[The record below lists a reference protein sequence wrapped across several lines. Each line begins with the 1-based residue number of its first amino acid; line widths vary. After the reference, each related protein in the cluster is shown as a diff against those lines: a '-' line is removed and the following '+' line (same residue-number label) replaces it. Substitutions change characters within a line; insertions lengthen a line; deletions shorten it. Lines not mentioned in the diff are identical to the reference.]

1 MMIRSRQIIGRK
13 LSFLDVAR
21 SGGHLPALAARAVS
35 CRRELP
41 CPHSSYSSVSA
52 SAPSVSCSTFDQ
64 RRQYNP
70 RQARSYSMSTSVSSS
85 PFSGGIGD
93 NHFSSPST
101 ARKGNRRRRF
111 IPRKAAV
118 ALTPKARTF
127 FRSLLE
133 NVTSIQSDGES
144 KQSDDA
150 IIGIQLTYSQST
162 TGEPRMV
169 FGFSFLRASA
179 LHPND
184 EAVSLEVLEDGET
197 PKPPA
202 EALEDGL
209 PKLYVHRDAVLKV
222 LGATLDVDQERLVPI
237 LYDKEGN
244 VMDPNA

>member
-1 MMIRSRQIIGRK
+1 MRPRYHSRTI
-13 LSFLDVAR
+13 
-21 SGGHLPALAARAVS
+21 
-35 CRRELP
+35 
-41 CPHSSYSSVSA
+41 
-52 SAPSVSCSTFDQ
+52 
-64 RRQYNP
+64 
-70 RQARSYSMSTSVSSS
+70 RSYSVTSFAPSS
-85 PFSGGIGD
+85 PFGGSGID
-93 NHFSSPST
+93 DKQAQSPRSNARTSS
-101 ARKGNRRRRF
+101 GRRRKF

-127 FRSLLE
+127 FQSLLK
-133 NVTSIQSDGES
+133 NAAANQSKQTDGDA

-197 PKPPA
+197 PKAPA
-202 EALEDGL
+202 DALEDGL
-209 PKLYVHRDAVLKV
+209 PKLYVHHDAVLKV
-222 LGATLDVDQERLVPI
+222 LGATLDVDEERLMPI